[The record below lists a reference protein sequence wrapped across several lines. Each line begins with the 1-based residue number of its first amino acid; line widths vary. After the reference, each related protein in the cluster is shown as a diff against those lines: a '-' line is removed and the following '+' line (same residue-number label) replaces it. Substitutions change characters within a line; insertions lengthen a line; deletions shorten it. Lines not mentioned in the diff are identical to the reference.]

1 MISVQN
7 ILNFLQVHERKITN
21 EMLLLFHKGQD
32 ANSNVFDHRREFLR
46 GELEAITKV
55 KQFITDNYD
64 AFDSLDSQRCYP

>member
-32 ANSNVFDHRREFLR
+32 ANSSSFNRRQGFLR

-64 AFDSLDSQRCYP
+64 AFDSLDS

>member
-32 ANSNVFDHRREFLR
+32 ANSNVFDHHREFLR